1 MSTSQWLGLAVQAS
15 IMLTVLGL
23 GLTAT
28 WEDATYLLRRPRLL
42 LRAVLAMNV
51 VMPII
56 ATLVATLFAVRFEV
70 KAVLVALSVSPVPP
84 ILHKRQMTAGGREKY
99 VVGLLVA
106 MSLLSVLLVPLSV
119 VVLDWVFNRTAEVT
133 PAAVAKIMLMSVIAP
148 LLAGLLIRR
157 FFPKAAN
164 ASHAIIMFA
173 GILLIAASVVLLYA
187 LWPLVQS
194 YIGNGLVLMLAI
206 LAILGLAVGHLL
218 GGPLAGDRT
227 SLALSTASRHPA
239 VALAIAT
246 SGVLSDPK
254 PELAVIILYL
264 LVAIAVSFPYQKWR
278 ARATEQSADPAAKD
292 TP

>member
-1 MSTSQWLGLAVQAS
+1 
-15 IMLTVLGL
+15 
-23 GLTAT
+23 
-28 WEDATYLLRRPRLL
+28 
-42 LRAVLAMNV
+42 
-51 VMPII
+51 
-56 ATLVATLFAVRFEV
+56 
-70 KAVLVALSVSPVPP
+70 
-84 ILHKRQMTAGGREKY
+84 

-106 MSLLSVLLVPLSV
+106 MSLLSVVLVPLSV
-119 VVLDWVFNRTAEVT
+119 VVLDAVFNRTAEVK

-157 FFPKAAN
+157 FFPKSAN
-164 ASHAIIMFA
+164 ASHAIILFA
-173 GILLIAASVVLLYA
+173 GILLVAASAVLLYA
-187 LWPLVQS
+187 LWPMVQN
-194 YIGNGLVLMLAI
+194 YIGMGLVLMLAI
-206 LAILGLAVGHLL
+206 LVVLGLAVGHLL

-278 ARATEQSADPAAKD
+278 AHASEHSADTAAKD
-292 TP
+292 KP